1 MSKPGHSLLEY
12 ALVTVQTPAS
22 WVGAV
27 AALVVRAITPTP
39 ELGAAIFG
47 LVGLWLIDLALGVL
61 VAWKDEVPITS
72 KRIGDS
78 FGKLGAYLALPVA
91 FGFMKLVA
99 GYSDHGF
106 WAWATWA
113 VVGVCAG
120 REAWS
125 IVENSGKLGVN
136 LGPKLTRAIKGRI
149 ASLGD
154 PAEEKKENG
163 S

>member
-12 ALVTVQTPAS
+12 ALVTVQTPAA

-27 AALVVRAITPTP
+27 AAIVAKAVTPSP
-39 ELGAAIFG
+39 ELGAAMFG
-47 LVGLWLIDLALGVL
+47 MVGLWLIDFFLGLL
-61 VAWKDEVPITS
+61 VSLRAGRGWS
-72 KRIGDS
+72 SARMGDS
-78 FGKLGAYLALPVA
+78 LVKLAAYLALPVA
-91 FGFMKLVA
+91 FSLVKLVS
-99 GYSDHGF
+99 GYADHGF

-125 IVENSGKLGVN
+125 ILENVEDLGVN
-136 LGPKLTRAIKGRI
+136 LGSKLKRVLKGRI
-149 ASLGD
+149 NLLGD